1 MKLELKLH
9 WKDELLNNVYTLNL
23 YFNPNKLLL
32 FDSEKFIKMSSNTT
46 VKEKTEN
53 DKELMFKWF

>member
-1 MKLELKLH
+1 MKLELKLS
-9 WKDELLNNVYTLNL
+9 WEDKLLNNVYTLNL
-23 YFNPNKLLL
+23 NFNPNKLLL

-53 DKELMFKWF
+53 DKELMFIWF

>member
-1 MKLELKLH
+1 MKLELKLS
-9 WKDELLNNVYTLNL
+9 WEDKLLNNVYTLNL

>member
-32 FDSEKFIKMSSNTT
+32 FDSEIFLKMSSNTT

>member
-9 WKDELLNNVYTLNL
+9 WKDKLLNNVYTLNL

>member
-1 MKLELKLH
+1 MKLELKLS
-9 WKDELLNNVYTLNL
+9 WEDKLLNNVYTLNL

-32 FDSEKFIKMSSNTT
+32 FDSEKFVKMSSNTT